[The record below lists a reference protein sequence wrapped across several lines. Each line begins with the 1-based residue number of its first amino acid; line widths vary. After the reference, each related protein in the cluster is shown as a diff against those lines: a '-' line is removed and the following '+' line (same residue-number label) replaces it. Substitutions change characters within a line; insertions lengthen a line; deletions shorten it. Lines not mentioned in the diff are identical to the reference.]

1 MSGSVVS
8 FEAARRRRDMAPHE
22 PHRVQ
27 AEAIPGLV
35 VLRIPGLPMQTLSPA
50 AARTWAK
57 GLLQLADVAEQTRGD
72 DRG

>member
-1 MSGSVVS
+1 MSAPVISL
-8 FEAARRRRDMAPHE
+8 AAERRRRAIAPHE

-50 AARTWAK
+50 AARVWAK
-57 GLLQLADVAEQTRGD
+57 GLLQLADVAEQTRGGRD
-72 DRG
+72 

>member
-1 MSGSVVS
+1 MRADNVVS
-8 FEAARRRRDMAPHE
+8 LEARRRQRDMAPRE

-50 AARTWAK
+50 AARVWAQ
-57 GLLQLADVAEQTRGD
+57 GLLQLADVAEQTRGG
-72 DRG
+72 RG